1 MIGNLITNEKQ
12 PEPPVDPEQTED
24 GQSDGIITDQSQT
37 TPQFEAPAVNELP
50 KILQDETDKLC
61 ARWTELQAR
70 FVDEPY
76 TTVEQSDELVAEAF
90 DKITQGFTNQ
100 QTILRQLWVNHE
112 NTSTEDL
119 RIALQK
125 YRSILNR
132 LLEV

>member
-1 MIGNLITNEKQ
+1 MIINLPANEKQ
-12 PEPPVDPEQTED
+12 PEPPIDIEQNTD
-24 GQSDGIITDQSQT
+24 GQPDAMVDNQSQT
-37 TPQFEAPAVNELP
+37 TPLSAAPAVNELP
-50 KILQDETDKLC
+50 KILQDEADKLC

-76 TTVEQSDELVAEAF
+76 TTVEQSDELVAETF
-90 DKITQGFTNQ
+90 DRITQGFTNQ

-112 NTSTEDL
+112 NISTEDL

-125 YRSILNR
+125 YRSFLNR